1 MGPQPANFST
11 PEQFVSRRKEA
22 GGGGYRGYQPF
33 TRIRVR
39 IHAGLSNTRFCGAS
53 LAAPVSETPGGPVK
67 KLKFIVSLTTRDNDY
82 QMEQA
87 TDAEEAAKRFGV
99 EVQVLYAENDA
110 ILQSQQLLKIIQSN
124 TEAHPDGII
133 FEPVGGTAMPQVA
146 RAAAAAG
153 IGWVVLN
160 REVEYINELRSTYK
174 IPIFSISSDH
184 EQIGR
189 IQGNQISALLPNKS
203 GAVLL
208 IQGPAES
215 LAARQRTSG
224 MYESKPADVQVKLMK
239 ANWTEASSYKALTS
253 WLKLSTSQ
261 QALIDVIAAH
271 DDSMAIGAR
280 KAFQELTDVSL
291 RSRWLKVPFLGIDGV
306 RKTGQSW
313 VQQGLLYATI
323 IVPTNTVKA
332 IEMLIQALNTGTL
345 PAAKTLTVP
354 KSFPAVEELSKKPLQ
369 KSQAARTI

>member
-1 MGPQPANFST
+1 
-11 PEQFVSRRKEA
+11 
-22 GGGGYRGYQPF
+22 
-33 TRIRVR
+33 
-39 IHAGLSNTRFCGAS
+39 
-53 LAAPVSETPGGPVK
+53 VK
-67 KLKFIVSLTTRDNDY
+67 KLKFVVSLTTRDNDY

-87 TDAEEAAKRFGV
+87 LAAEEAAQRFGADL
-99 EVQVLYAENDA
+99 QILDAENDA

-153 IGWVVLN
+153 IAWVVLN
-160 REVEYINELRSTYK
+160 REVEYISELRSTYK

-189 IQGNQISALLPNKS
+189 IQGSQISAMLPKS
-203 GAVLL
+203 GSVLL

-239 ANWTEASSYKALTS
+239 ANWTEASAYRALTS

-280 KAFQELTDVSL
+280 KAFQDLTDMNL

-313 VQQGLLYATI
+313 VQQGLLAATV
-323 IVPTNTVKA
+323 IVPTNTGKA
-332 IEMLIQALNTGTL
+332 IEMLTHALNTGTL
-345 PAAKTLTVP
+345 PPAKTLTAP
-354 KSFPAVEELSKKPLQ
+354 KSFPSIEDLARKPIQ
-369 KSQAARTI
+369 KSQAAKTT

>member
-1 MGPQPANFST
+1 M
-11 PEQFVSRRKEA
+11 
-22 GGGGYRGYQPF
+22 
-33 TRIRVR
+33 
-39 IHAGLSNTRFCGAS
+39 
-53 LAAPVSETPGGPVK
+53 K
-67 KLKFIVSLTTRDNDY
+67 KLKLIVSLTNRDNDY
-82 QMEQA
+82 QVEQA
-87 TDAEEAAKRFGV
+87 TDAEQTAQRLGV
-99 EVQVLYAENDA
+99 DVQILDAENDA

-133 FEPVGGTAMPQVA
+133 FEPVGGTAMPKVA

-174 IPIFSISSDH
+174 VPIFSISSDH

-189 IQGNQISALLPNKS
+189 IQGNQISALLPNKT

-224 MYESKPADVQVKLMK
+224 MYETKPEDVQVKLMK
-239 ANWTEASSYKALTS
+239 ANWTEAGSYKALTS

-280 KAFQELTDVSL
+280 KAFQDLAD
-291 RSRWLKVPFLGIDGV
+291 
-306 RKTGQSW
+306 
-313 VQQGLLYATI
+313 
-323 IVPTNTVKA
+323 
-332 IEMLIQALNTGTL
+332 GTL
-345 PAAKTLTVP
+345 R
-354 KSFPAVEELSKKPLQ
+354 
-369 KSQAARTI
+369 AR

>member
-1 MGPQPANFST
+1 M
-11 PEQFVSRRKEA
+11 
-22 GGGGYRGYQPF
+22 
-33 TRIRVR
+33 
-39 IHAGLSNTRFCGAS
+39 
-53 LAAPVSETPGGPVK
+53 K
-67 KLKFIVSLTTRDNDY
+67 KLKFVVSLTTRDNDY

-87 TDAEEAAKRFGV
+87 AAAEEAAQHFGADL
-99 EVQVLYAENDA
+99 QILDAENDA
-110 ILQSQQLLKIIQSN
+110 ILQSQQLLKVIQSN
-124 TEAHPDGII
+124 TEPHPDGII

-153 IGWVVLN
+153 IAWVVLN
-160 REVEYINELRSTYK
+160 REVEYISDLRSAYK

-189 IQGNQISALLPNKS
+189 IQGSQIAAMLPKTGS
-203 GAVLL
+203 VLL
-208 IQGPAES
+208 VQGPAES

-239 ANWTEASSYKALTS
+239 ANWTESGAYKAVTS

-261 QALIDVIAAH
+261 QSQIDVIAAH

-280 KAFQELTDVSL
+280 KAFQDLSDMNL
-291 RSRWLKVPFLGIDGV
+291 RSRWIKVPFLGIDGV

-313 VQQGLLYATI
+313 VQQGLLAATV
-323 IVPTNTVKA
+323 IVPTNTGKA
-332 IEMLIQALNTGTL
+332 IEMLTHALNTGTL
-345 PAAKTLTVP
+345 PPAKTLTLA
-354 KSFPAVEELSKKPLQ
+354 KSLPSIEDLAKKPIL

>member
-1 MGPQPANFST
+1 M
-11 PEQFVSRRKEA
+11 
-22 GGGGYRGYQPF
+22 
-33 TRIRVR
+33 
-39 IHAGLSNTRFCGAS
+39 
-53 LAAPVSETPGGPVK
+53 K

-87 TDAEEAAKRFGV
+87 TDAEQTAQRLGV
-99 EVQVLYAENDA
+99 DVEILDAENDA

-189 IQGNQISALLPNKS
+189 IQGSQISALLPNKS

-208 IQGPAES
+208 VQGPAES

-224 MYESKPADVQVKLMK
+224 MYETKPEDVQVKLMK

-271 DDSMAIGAR
+271 DDSMAMGAR
-280 KAFQELTDVSL
+280 KAFQELSDANL
-291 RSRWLKVPFLGIDGV
+291 RARWLKVPFLGIDGV
-306 RKTGQSW
+306 RKTGQAW
-313 VQQGLLYATI
+313 VQQGLFHATI
-323 IVPTNTVKA
+323 IVPTNTGKA
-332 IEMLIQALNTGTL
+332 IEMLTQALNTGTL
-345 PAAKTLTVP
+345 PPPKSLTVA
-354 KSFPAVEELSKKPLQ
+354 KSFPAIEELSKKIT
-369 KSQAARTI
+369 KSYAVRVF

>member
-1 MGPQPANFST
+1 M
-11 PEQFVSRRKEA
+11 
-22 GGGGYRGYQPF
+22 
-33 TRIRVR
+33 
-39 IHAGLSNTRFCGAS
+39 
-53 LAAPVSETPGGPVK
+53 K
-67 KLKFIVSLTTRDNDY
+67 KLKFVVSLTTRDNDY

-87 TDAEEAAKRFGV
+87 AAAEEAAQRFGADL
-99 EVQVLYAENDA
+99 QILDAENDA

-133 FEPVGGTAMPQVA
+133 FEPVGATAMPLVA
-146 RAAAAAG
+146 KAAAAAG
-153 IGWVVLN
+153 IAWVVLN
-160 REVEYINELRSTYK
+160 REVEYIAELRSTYK

-189 IQGNQISALLPNKS
+189 IQGSQIAAMLPKS
-203 GAVLL
+203 GSVLL
-208 IQGPAES
+208 IQGPAEN

-239 ANWTEASSYKALTS
+239 ANWTEASAHKALTS

-261 QALIDVIAAH
+261 QAQIDVIAAH

-280 KAFQELTDVSL
+280 KAFQDLNDMNL

-313 VQQGLLYATI
+313 VQQGLLAATV
-323 IVPTNTVKA
+323 IVPTNTGKA
-332 IEMLIQALNTGTL
+332 IEMLTHALNTGTL
-345 PAAKTLTVP
+345 PAVKTLTLP
-354 KSFPAVEELSKKPLQ
+354 KSFPSIEDLARKPVQ
-369 KSQAARTI
+369 KSQAAKTS

>member
-1 MGPQPANFST
+1 
-11 PEQFVSRRKEA
+11 
-22 GGGGYRGYQPF
+22 
-33 TRIRVR
+33 
-39 IHAGLSNTRFCGAS
+39 
-53 LAAPVSETPGGPVK
+53 AA
-67 KLKFIVSLTTRDNDY
+67 
-82 QMEQA
+82 A
-87 TDAEEAAKRFGV
+87 AEEAAQRFGADL
-99 EVQVLYAENDA
+99 QILDAENDA

-124 TEAHPDGII
+124 TEPHPDGII

-153 IGWVVLN
+153 IAWVVLN
-160 REVEYINELRSTYK
+160 REVEYISELRSTYK

-189 IQGNQISALLPNKS
+189 IQGNQISALLPNKR
-203 GAVLL
+203 GGVLL

-239 ANWTEASSYKALTS
+239 ANWTEAGAYKAVSS

-280 KAFQELTDVSL
+280 KAFQDLTDADL
-291 RSRWLKVPFLGIDGV
+291 RTRWLKVPFLGIDGV

-313 VQQGLLYATI
+313 VQQGLLAATV
-323 IVPTNTVKA
+323 IVPTNTEKA
-332 IEMLIQALNTGTL
+332 LEMLSHALNTGTL

-354 KSFPAVEELSKKPLQ
+354 KSFPTIEEIARRPIQ
-369 KSQAARTI
+369 KSQAAKTT

>member
-1 MGPQPANFST
+1 M
-11 PEQFVSRRKEA
+11 
-22 GGGGYRGYQPF
+22 
-33 TRIRVR
+33 
-39 IHAGLSNTRFCGAS
+39 
-53 LAAPVSETPGGPVK
+53 K
-67 KLKFIVSLTTRDNDY
+67 KLKFVVSLTTRENDY

-87 TDAEEAAKRFGV
+87 AAAEEAAQRFGADL
-99 EVQVLYAENDA
+99 QILDAENDA

-153 IGWVVLN
+153 IAWVVLN
-160 REVEYINELRSTYK
+160 REVEYIAELRSTYK

-189 IQGNQISALLPNKS
+189 IQGSQISAILPKS
-203 GAVLL
+203 GSVLL

-239 ANWTEASSYKALTS
+239 ANWTEASAYKAVSS

-261 QALIDVIAAH
+261 QSVIDVIAAH
-271 DDSMAIGAR
+271 DDSIAIGAR
-280 KAFQELTDVSL
+280 KAFQDLADMNL

-313 VQQGLLYATI
+313 VQQGLLAATI
-323 IVPTNTVKA
+323 IVPTNTGRA
-332 IEMLIQALNTGTL
+332 IEMLTQALNAGTL
-345 PAAKTLTVP
+345 PPAKTLTVP
-354 KSFPAVEELSKKPLQ
+354 KSFPSIEDLARKPIQ
-369 KSQAARTI
+369 KSQAAKTT